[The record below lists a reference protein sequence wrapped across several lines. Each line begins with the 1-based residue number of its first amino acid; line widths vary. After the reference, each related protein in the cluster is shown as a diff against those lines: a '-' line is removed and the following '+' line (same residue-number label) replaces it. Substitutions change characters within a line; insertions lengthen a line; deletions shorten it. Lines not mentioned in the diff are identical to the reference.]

1 METEAQRQIVDRLKI
16 SFFDYYRYQPSES
29 EQKSWHHSLHALAAQ
44 IKRTK
49 LFDHGLILEM
59 QLPLTSKRLDCI
71 LTGHSATDSPAAVL
85 VELKQWTDAA
95 PADEDKCVMVNFGPG
110 TKVLQHPSYQ
120 AKYYADYLRDYR
132 VVFYEEPAVP
142 LSPCAWL
149 HNFQRDPD
157 STLLDIEKFG
167 DVLAEAPLF
176 AGSDADAF
184 GNFLLGHLER
194 GGGASVLER
203 IVQSRFA
210 PSRKLMEH
218 TASVIKGDPVYV
230 LLDEQRVAYERIMLA
245 ARRSRRG
252 GKRCVIIVEG
262 GPGTGK
268 SVIALNV
275 MADLLGTGRN
285 VQHATGSKAFTENLR
300 KALGTRAGTQFRY
313 FNSFVDADEG
323 EVDVLI
329 CDESHR
335 IRETSNNRYTPSA
348 KRSQY
353 LQIEELVKASKVAVF
368 FIDDQQVVRPGE
380 VGSTRFIEDTAL
392 ELGAK
397 VVREKLVAQ
406 FRCAGSD
413 EYIDWIDDTLGLRE
427 TESSEFELGSGFDF
441 KIVDSPFELEDE
453 IRERVQTGSSGRISA
468 GFCWKWSKPKDGL
481 LVDDVVIGEY
491 RRPWNAQPDAVRLP
505 PGVPKSNY
513 WATDPRGIEQIG
525 CVYTAQGFEFDYI
538 GVIWGTDLVYRAEQG
553 GWVGQKTSSYDAQVK
568 RARDGQFADLVKNTY
583 RVLLTRGLKGC
594 YIYFMDRETREH
606 FESRLISQKDIAG
619 GPRFSESE
627 RGLPDR

>member
-1 METEAQRQIVDRLKI
+1 MQLYCGQTTEFLESEAQRQIVDRLRI
-16 SFFDYYRYQPSES
+16 SFLDYYRYEPSDS
-29 EQKSWHHSLHALAAQ
+29 EKKSWHHSLHALAAQ

-49 LFDHGLILEM
+49 LLDHGLILEM

-71 LTGHSATDSPAAVL
+71 LTGHSPSGSAEAVL

-95 PADEDKCVMVNFGPG
+95 PADEDKCVMVNFGAG
-110 TKVLQHPSYQ
+110 AKVLQHPSYQ

-132 VVFYEEPAVP
+132 AVFYEDPVVT

-157 STLLDIEKFG
+157 STLLDNGKFG
-167 DVLAEAPLF
+167 SVLCEAPMF

-184 GNFLLGHLER
+184 GQFLLARLER
-194 GGGASVLER
+194 GSGANVLER
-203 IVQSRFA
+203 ITQSRFA

-218 TASVIKGDPVYV
+218 TASVIKGHPVYV

-252 GKRCVIIVEG
+252 GNRAVIIVDG

-275 MADLLGTGRN
+275 MANLLSSGRN

-313 FNSFVDADEG
+313 FNSFVDAEEG
-323 EVDVLI
+323 EIDVLI

-335 IRETSNNRYTPSA
+335 IRESSNSRYTPLQ
-348 KRSQY
+348 KRSQQ
-353 LQIEELVKASKVAVF
+353 LQVEELIKASKVSVF

-380 VGSTRFIEDTAL
+380 VGSTKFIEESAL
-392 ELGAK
+392 LLGAT

-413 EYIDWIDDTLGLRE
+413 EYIDWIDNTLGLRD
-427 TESSEFELGSGFDF
+427 TDVAEFDLSAAFDF
-441 KIVDSPFELEDE
+441 RILDSPFELETE
-453 IRERVQTGSSGRISA
+453 IRARVHSGATGRVSA
-468 GFCWKWSKPKDGL
+468 GFCWKWSKPKDGA
-481 LVDDVVIGEY
+481 LVNDVVIGDY
-491 RRPWNAQPDAVRLP
+491 QRPWNAQPDATRLP
-505 PGVPKSNY
+505 AGVPKSNY
-513 WATDPRGIEQIG
+513 WATDPLGIDQIG

-538 GVIWGTDLVYRAEQG
+538 GVIWGTDLVYRSAQG

-568 RARDGQFADLVKNTY
+568 RARDGHFADLIKNTY

-594 YIYFMDRETREH
+594 YVYFQDGETRDY
-606 FESRLISQKDIAG
+606 FESRVV
-619 GPRFSESE
+619 P
-627 RGLPDR
+627 